1 MEWSHLVGSSS
12 LWREF
17 VVQVK
22 FIIYHIFLGSCFTLK
37 LLCMKFQTPAFQVAR
52 CLKPSLPSPAL
63 SLLGNPPS
71 PQMPKSSLES
81 YPARLQTKNLCF
93 VFPDG
98 KLVPLQRLARVLPVC
113 VLHVSRLR
121 LPSIPIKFASIAKSA
136 RCSTYHGAHRDSFSP
151 WQPLQECK
159 SSSAPTSYP
168 KKENLRLSFSLSFVG
183 ASGPSCAISTI
194 LFTTTSSSSSTSTP
208 CCLPPSNN
216 EAIANNCMLTR
227 DSKARLIL
235 I

>member
-1 MEWSHLVGSSS
+1 MPFCPSNVVDFDNSSTNDTNFTEKGAPHEPILVLLHIFNRRMDCYLSCRLTVKFTTFRVSEHYMEWSHLVGSSS

-113 VLHVSRLR
+113 VLHVPRLR
-121 LPSIPIKFASIAKSA
+121 LPSNPIKFASIAKSA

-151 WQPLQECK
+151 
-159 SSSAPTSYP
+159 
-168 KKENLRLSFSLSFVG
+168 
-183 ASGPSCAISTI
+183 
-194 LFTTTSSSSSTSTP
+194 
-208 CCLPPSNN
+208 
-216 EAIANNCMLTR
+216 
-227 DSKARLIL
+227 
-235 I
+235 

>member
-1 MEWSHLVGSSS
+1 MEKDGFGRLTPALPRGD
-12 LWREF
+12 WRKLEVLLDRSWEKESITWNGLTWWDPLPCGRDF
-17 VVQVK
+17 VVQV
-22 FIIYHIFLGSCFTLK
+22 
-37 LLCMKFQTPAFQVAR
+37 AR
-52 CLKPSLPSPAL
+52 YLQPSLPSPAL

-151 WQPLQECK
+151 
-159 SSSAPTSYP
+159 
-168 KKENLRLSFSLSFVG
+168 
-183 ASGPSCAISTI
+183 
-194 LFTTTSSSSSTSTP
+194 
-208 CCLPPSNN
+208 
-216 EAIANNCMLTR
+216 
-227 DSKARLIL
+227 
-235 I
+235 

>member
-1 MEWSHLVGSSS
+1 MGSSS

-113 VLHVSRLR
+113 FLHLARLR
-121 LPSIPIKFASIAKSA
+121 LPSNPIKFASIAKSA

-151 WQPLQECK
+151 
-159 SSSAPTSYP
+159 
-168 KKENLRLSFSLSFVG
+168 
-183 ASGPSCAISTI
+183 
-194 LFTTTSSSSSTSTP
+194 
-208 CCLPPSNN
+208 
-216 EAIANNCMLTR
+216 
-227 DSKARLIL
+227 
-235 I
+235 